1 MSVSG
6 VTHTHIVQTGLEA
19 YAVCNVEDAVPLYV
33 GKVKADGHWV
43 VQRYD
48 ASGVMGYANPSNN
61 TLVSGYG
68 SAWTQRA
75 SLVYGTLD
83 TLTGV

>member
-1 MSVSG
+1 VSVSG
-6 VTHTHIVQTGLEA
+6 VTHTNVVQTGLEA

-33 GKVKADGHWV
+33 GKVKADGRWI

-48 ASGVMGYANPSNN
+48 AGGVMGYANPSNN
-61 TLVSGYG
+61 VAVSGYG

-75 SLVYGTLD
+75 SLAYGTFD
-83 TLTGV
+83 VLTGV